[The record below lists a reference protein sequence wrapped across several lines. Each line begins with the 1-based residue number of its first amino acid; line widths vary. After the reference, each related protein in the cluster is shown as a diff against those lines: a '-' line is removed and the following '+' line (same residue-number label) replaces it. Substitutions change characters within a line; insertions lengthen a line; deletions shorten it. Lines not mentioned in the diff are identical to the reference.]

1 MAIIEP
7 TAQVLP
13 SAVPREHIAV
23 QPSKGLIFGRE
34 PAAWIGLIEAL
45 VTLILVLWPG
55 LVSATMIALIM
66 AVITAGLG
74 FYTAWV
80 TKDTMLGVTIGLLKA
95 ILALAAGFGL
105 HLTADQTGAVIA
117 LVTVVLGLFQRT
129 QTSPIPD
136 PSFQSMSSSTIPDPT
151 EPPPP
156 QPAGTSPAPKTAPST
171 DLE

>member
-7 TAQVLP
+7 TSQVLP

-55 LVSATMIALIM
+55 SVSATMIALIM

-129 QTSPIPD
+129 QTSPIPEPTFRS
-136 PSFQSMSSSTIPDPT
+136 PSSPIPDPT
-151 EPPPP
+151 ESAPP
-156 QPAGTSPAPKTAPST
+156 QPAGTGPAAEGTALNRS
-171 DLE
+171 